1 MHEEAAAKI
10 GVAVF
15 QGPPLPSSDGDI
27 PPSALFSVAGNR
39 GLQETT
45 RARLLFIMTE
55 NAGSERTLIDRAMDW
70 LTGVLPSSITVERS
84 KRQVAGADDRVHLE
98 ALIEIRGNNGTT
110 ATIAVE
116 AKRRVSPREAEAL
129 LSGVAGAIAHIG
141 GVKLLVVAEWLSP
154 RTREI
159 LVARGIDYL
168 DLTGNALI
176 NLEYPTVFL
185 RTAGSAR
192 DPLPVPQG
200 QARLRGP
207 KAGRLVRMLADV
219 APPYG
224 VRELA
229 AIAELAPGYVSR
241 LLDTLDREGIVDRG
255 PRGQV
260 LAVDLS
266 ALLRRYCQSYDL
278 FSANHA
284 RSFVAQRGTAAVL
297 RALRE
302 LEGPVITGS
311 YAAVRVA
318 PVAAPALL
326 AIYCTAPSELA
337 TPLGLLPTDSG
348 TDVVLLQP
356 ADPVVWQGTTTE
368 DGLIYAAP
376 TQVAMDCLSGN
387 GRMPAEGEAL
397 LEWLTK
403 NEPRW
408 QRPSLAA
415 AASETRP

>member
-1 MHEEAAAKI
+1 MTVNAVTEE
-10 GVAVF
+10 
-15 QGPPLPSSDGDI
+15 
-27 PPSALFSVAGNR
+27 
-39 GLQETT
+39 
-45 RARLLFIMTE
+45 
-55 NAGSERTLIDRAMDW
+55 TLVDRAMDW
-70 LTGVLPSSITVERS
+70 LSTVLPPSITVERS
-84 KRQVAGADDRVHLE
+84 KRQVAGADDRVRLDD
-98 ALIEIRGNNGTT
+98 LIEIRGNNGTT

-129 LSGVAGAIAHIG
+129 LSGVAGAIAHISS
-141 GVKLLVVAEWLSP
+141 VKLLVVAEWLSP

-159 LVARGIDYL
+159 LTARGIDYL

-176 NLEYPTVFL
+176 NLEYPTVFV
-185 RTAGSAR
+185 RSAGSVR

-229 AIAELAPGYVSR
+229 TAAELAPGYVSR

-260 LAVDLS
+260 TAVDVS
-266 ALLRRYCQSYDL
+266 ALLRRYCQTYDL
-278 FSANHA
+278 FAANQA
-284 RSFVAQRGTAAVL
+284 RTFVAQRGTAAVM

-302 LEGPVITGS
+302 VEVPVVVTGS

-326 AIYCTAPSELA
+326 AIYCTSPSELA
-337 TPLGLLPTDSG
+337 TSLGLLPTDRG
-348 TDVVLLQP
+348 TDVVLLEP
-356 ADPVVWQGTTTE
+356 ADRVVWQGTTTE
-368 DGLIYAAP
+368 DGLTYAAS

-397 LEWLTK
+397 LTWLIT
-403 NEPRW
+403 NEPSWRT
-408 QRPSLAA
+408 PSLAA
-415 AASETRP
+415 AAASEAVP